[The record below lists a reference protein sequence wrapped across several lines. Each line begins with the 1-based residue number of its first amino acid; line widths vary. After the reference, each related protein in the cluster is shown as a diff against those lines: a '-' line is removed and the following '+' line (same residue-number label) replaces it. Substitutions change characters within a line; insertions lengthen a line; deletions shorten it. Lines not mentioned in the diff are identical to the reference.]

1 MACGFVQNK
10 TVMWSYLKPLYE
22 ELSRLEQGVEMH
34 DIDNQPF
41 ILQACLFNCVCDL
54 PARCM
59 LSNSMQYNGEFG
71 CWYCYQPGKNHK
83 TERGGHTHIF
93 PFKTEKPKGPERSVE
108 SLQTDFNKAIINIQ
122 ENKKTHVIRGVK
134 GPFWFMF

>member
-1 MACGFVQNK
+1 MACRFVQK
-10 TVMWSYLKPLYE
+10 KKPVMWSYLKPLYE

-34 DIDNQPF
+34 DIDN
-41 ILQACLFNCVCDL
+41 
-54 PARCM
+54 
-59 LSNSMQYNGEFG
+59 
-71 CWYCYQPGKNHK
+71 H
-83 TERGGHTHIF
+83 HTHIF

-134 GPFWFMF
+134 GPFWFMFIEL